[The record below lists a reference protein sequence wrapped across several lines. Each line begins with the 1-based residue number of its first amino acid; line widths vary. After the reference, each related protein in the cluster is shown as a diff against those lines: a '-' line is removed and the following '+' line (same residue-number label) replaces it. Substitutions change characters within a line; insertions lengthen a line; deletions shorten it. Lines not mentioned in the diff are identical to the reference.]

1 MEIPKDQVLELI
13 RQQRNPEQASEAEQE
28 LPDQIDPQRD
38 SGVLAKFGIQPQ
50 DLLSKFS
57 GGLPSL

>member
-13 RQQRNPEQASEAEQE
+13 RQQRNPEQASQAEQE
-28 LPDQIDPQRD
+28 LPDRIDPQRD

-57 GGLPSL
+57 GGLPGL